1 MGQVLEG
8 QGQGRGAA
16 ERARGLQAGL
26 GAMTQPRE
34 SAAGHSWEVLGQGE
48 QMPRAIPL
56 QHWGHSQKL
65 SPSWGGCPQVTP
77 TAGG

>member
-16 ERARGLQAGL
+16 ERGRGLQAGW

-34 SAAGHSWEVLGQGE
+34 RAAGCSWEVPGQGE
-48 QMPRAIPL
+48 QMPRATSL

-65 SPSWGGCPQVTP
+65 SPSWGGCPQGTP